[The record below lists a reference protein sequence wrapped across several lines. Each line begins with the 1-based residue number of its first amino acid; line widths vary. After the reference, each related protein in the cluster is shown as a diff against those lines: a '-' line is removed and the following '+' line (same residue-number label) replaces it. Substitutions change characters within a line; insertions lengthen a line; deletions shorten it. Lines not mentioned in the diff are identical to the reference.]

1 MINLATKYSSKVQE
15 RFYQESLTQDSFSKD
30 LDTEF
35 TGVKTVKVSEV
46 GTSPMHD
53 YTRSGSNRYGSP
65 EELQDSVQEF
75 VMTKDR
81 SFTFTI
87 DKGNNMEQNMIKKAG
102 AAMSRQLREVVTPEI
117 DKYRFQVWSQNAG
130 QGAALAAPTKDTVFG
145 MLVDAKAAMDNKL
158 VPQKGRILYSSVTF
172 YKVLIQC
179 SEYLAIEKLGAK
191 AISKG
196 KVGEILGM
204 DVKMIPDSYL
214 PANVYF
220 MIIMKDAAISPV
232 KLHEY
237 NLHKDPP
244 GISGHLAE
252 GRFIYDAFVKGTKMD
267 GIYVGVTT
275 GNKVADPTISVTS
288 GTATLACT
296 TSGATIWYTTDG
308 SDPRYSTSR
317 LSGTSVA
324 SVTGKLLRCVA
335 MKDGMVMSGVVE
347 KQN

>member
-1 MINLATKYSSKVQE
+1 MINLATKYSKQVQE

-35 TGVKTVKVSEV
+35 TGVKTVKVSEI

-75 VMTKDR
+75 VMTRDR

-87 DKGNNMEQNMIKKAG
+87 DKGNNMEQNMVKNAGKA
-102 AAMSRQLREVVTPEI
+102 MKRQLREVVTPEI
-117 DKYRFQVWSQNAG
+117 DKYRFQIWAKNAG
-130 QGAALAAPTKDTVFG
+130 QGAALAEPTKGTVFG
-145 MLVDAKAAMDNKL
+145 MLVDAKAALDNKL
-158 VPQKGRILYSSVTF
+158 VPQKGRVLYCGVTF

-179 SEYLAIEKLGAK
+179 SEYLAIDKLGAK

-204 DVKMIPDSYL
+204 DVKMIPDSYM

-252 GRFIYDAFVKGTKMD
+252 GRFIYDAFVKGAKMD
-267 GIYVGVTT
+267 GIYVGATT
-275 GNKVADPTISVTS
+275 GNKVADPTISVNS

-308 SDPRYSTSR
+308 SDPRYSDSR

-324 SVTGKLLRCVA
+324 SVTGKLVRCVA
-335 MKDGMVMSGVVE
+335 MKDGMVMSNVVE
-347 KQN
+347 KKN

>member
-145 MLVDAKAAMDNKL
+145 MLVDATAALDNKL
-158 VPQKGRILYSSVTF
+158 VPQKGRILYCSVTF

-191 AISKG
+191 AVSKG